1 MDLLKAMRA
10 FVGVIDGGSF
20 AAASRALDLAPAIVT
35 RLVAQLEQHV
45 GARLIHRTTRR
56 LALTETGTVYLERV
70 RHILA
75 SIEEAEALIDSETRE
90 PSGMLR
96 IAAPATLL
104 SHQLTRL
111 LPEFRA
117 RYPKVALSIHALQ
130 EHVDVPDE
138 SVDVTL
144 LMAVGESL
152 DGDFLARR
160 LARAEIVFCATPAYL
175 DERGRPEHPAELDEH
190 ELLVPNLPHVP
201 RQVRFERIDGTGALS
216 DTVLAQARRVRA
228 INTPHH
234 ETLYSAALS
243 GLGIM
248 AAPSFVVEEAVV
260 NGSLERVLGGWTC
273 LSYTVYAAVPSRKFL
288 PSRSRVFIDFLT
300 DKFGGQP
307 TDPWLALMAAGAAA
321 PRPHEVPRHR
331 DAELMR

>member
-35 RLVAQLEQHV
+35 RLIAQLEQHV
-45 GARLIHRTTRR
+45 GARLINRTTRR
-56 LALTETGTVYLERV
+56 LALTEIGTVYLERV
-70 RHILA
+70 RSILA
-75 SIEEAEALIDSETRE
+75 SIEEAEDLIDSETRE

-104 SHQLTRL
+104 SHQLTRH

-117 RYPKVALSIHALQ
+117 RYPRVALSIHALQ
-130 EHVDVPDE
+130 EHVEVPDE

-144 LMAVGESL
+144 LLAAGESL

-160 LARAEIVFCATPAYL
+160 LATAEIVFCAAPAYL
-175 DERGRPEHPAELDEH
+175 NARGRPEHPAELDGH

-201 RQVRFERIDGTGALS
+201 RNARFERIDGTGAVI
-216 DTVLAQARRVRA
+216 DTVLAPARRVRA

-234 ETLYSAALS
+234 ETLYAAALS
-243 GLGIM
+243 GMGIM
-248 AAPSFVVEEAVV
+248 ASPSFVVEEAVV
-260 NGSLERVLGGWTC
+260 KGSLERVLGGWSC
-273 LSYTVYAAVPSRKFL
+273 LSYTLYAAVPSRKFL

-300 DKFGGQP
+300 EKFGGQP
-307 TDPWLALMAAGAAA
+307 TDPWLALMAATGAQR
-321 PRPHEVPRHR
+321 PRGVHQR
-331 DAELMR
+331 DTELVR

>member
-1 MDLLKAMRA
+1 MDLIKAMRA

-45 GARLIHRTTRR
+45 GARLINRTTRR
-56 LALTETGTVYLERV
+56 LALTESGTVYLERV
-70 RHILA
+70 RAILT

-104 SHQLTRL
+104 SHQLTRH

-117 RYPKVALSIHALQ
+117 RYPKVALSINAFQ
-130 EHVDVPDE
+130 THVEMPDE
-138 SVDVTL
+138 GVDVTL
-144 LMAVGESL
+144 ILAAGESL

-160 LARAEIVFCATPAYL
+160 LATAEIVFCAAPAYL
-175 DERGRPEHPAELDEH
+175 NERGRPGHPAELDAH

-201 RQVRFERIDGTGALS
+201 RQVRFERIDGTGAVIDS
-216 DTVLAQARRVRA
+216 ALAQARRVRA
-228 INTPHH
+228 LNTFHH
-234 ETLYSAALS
+234 ETLYSAAMS
-243 GLGIM
+243 GMGIM
-248 AAPSFVVEEAVV
+248 AAPSFVVEGAVV
-260 NGSLERVLGGWTC
+260 SGSLERVLSDWTC
-273 LSYTVYAAVPSRKFL
+273 LTYTVYAAVTSRKFL

-300 DKFGGQP
+300 EKFGGQAA
-307 TDPWLALMAAGAAA
+307 DPWLAHMAAAAA
-321 PRPHEVPRHR
+321 RRPRSGQRL
-331 DAELMR
+331 DTELAR

>member
-10 FVGVIDGGSF
+10 FVGVIDAGSF

-35 RLVAQLEQHV
+35 RLIAQLEQHV
-45 GARLIHRTTRR
+45 GARLINRTTRR
-56 LALTETGTVYLERV
+56 LALTEIGTVYLERV

-75 SIEEAEALIDSETRE
+75 SIEEAEALIGSETRE

-117 RYPKVALSIHALQ
+117 RYPKLALSINALDK
-130 EHVDVPDE
+130 HVEMPDE
-138 SVDVTL
+138 GVDVTL
-144 LMAVGESL
+144 LLAAGESL

-160 LARAEIVFCATPAYL
+160 LATAEIVFCAAPAYL
-175 DERGRPEHPAELDEH
+175 DEHGRPEHPAELDEH

-201 RQVRFERIDGTGALS
+201 RQVRFDRIGGTGTVS
-216 DTVLAQARRVRA
+216 DAVQARVRRVRA
-228 INTPHH
+228 INTFHH

-243 GLGIM
+243 GMGIM
-248 AAPSFVVEEAVV
+248 ASPSFVVEEAVV
-260 NGSLERVLGGWTC
+260 KGSLERVLGGWAC
-273 LSYTVYAAVPSRKFL
+273 MSYTLYAAVPSRKFL

-300 DKFGGQP
+300 EKFGGQP
-307 TDPWLALMAAGAAA
+307 TDPWLALMAAEGAQR
-321 PRPHEVPRHR
+321 PRGVARR
-331 DAELMR
+331 DTELVR